1 MYHVIGERG
10 TGKTFKLMKLAQEH
24 NGVFVCQNPQ
34 AMKQK
39 ALNYG
44 LSGFDIISYK
54 EFYRTFDE
62 IHTSYFIDE
71 IDLFFKALESQVIGY
86 SLTLEEQVK

>member
-10 TGKTFKLMKLAQEH
+10 TGKTFKLMQLAQEH

-44 LSGFDIISYK
+44 LSGFDIISYI
-54 EFYRTFDE
+54 EFNRIFDE
-62 IHTSYFIDE
+62 IDRIYFIDE
-71 IDLFFKALESQVIGY
+71 IDLFFKEIESQIVGY
-86 SLTLEEQVK
+86 SLTLDE